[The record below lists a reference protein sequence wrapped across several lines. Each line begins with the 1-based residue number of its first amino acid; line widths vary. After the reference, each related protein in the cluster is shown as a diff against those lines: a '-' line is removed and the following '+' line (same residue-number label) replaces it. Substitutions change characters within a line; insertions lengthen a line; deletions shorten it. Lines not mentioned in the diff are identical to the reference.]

1 MTSDERP
8 LTDGS
13 LQPSAETDLLKEVPL
28 FHLLDDNERAELASQ
43 LDVVTF
49 AAGKS
54 IFNYGDP
61 GDAIYVISS
70 GEAEVFYKN
79 DTGERIVMEVARRGD
94 FFGELSMLDNGP
106 RSASVVA
113 TQDTVAL
120 RLERSHLEKFLELRP
135 QAAMDLLA
143 AMGRRQRA
151 NVEQLRH
158 TATRNV
164 NEESEDNRTFI
175 QKSADSI
182 AEFSG
187 SIPFLLIH
195 VVGFGLWIGVN
206 WIPIPGFKPFDPY
219 PFGFLTLAVSLEAIF
234 LSVFVLLSQNRQ
246 AAKDRIHADIEYDI
260 NLKAELEI
268 AHLHE
273 KVDRL
278 TGDVLTRLDR
288 LQKLI
293 AKNSCI
299 ELPESETRMLH
310 NLAREKQKALEQK

>member
-1 MTSDERP
+1 MSTSDLSSP
-8 LTDGS
+8 QGTP
-13 LQPSAETDLLKEVPL
+13 QPPVPSTETDLLKEVPL
-28 FHLLDDNERAELASQ
+28 FQLLDDQERAELGTE
-43 LDVVTF
+43 LEHVHF
-49 AAGKS
+49 AAGEP
-54 IFNYGDP
+54 IFHYGDP
-61 GDAIYVISS
+61 GDAIYVITS

-79 DTGERIVMEVARRGD
+79 DTGERIVLEVVTRGD
-94 FFGELSMLDNGP
+94 FFGELSMLDNGT

-113 TQDTVAL
+113 TKVTSAL
-120 RLERSHLEKFLELRP
+120 RLERSDLEKFLRIRP

-143 AMGRRQRA
+143 AMSRRVRA
-151 NVEQLRH
+151 NVERLRH

-164 NEESEDNRTFI
+164 NDEAEDKRTFV
-175 QKSADSI
+175 QKTADSI

-195 VVGFGLWIGVN
+195 VVAFGLWVGVN
-206 WIPIPGFKPFDPY
+206 WIPIPGLKPFDPY

-273 KVDRL
+273 KIDRL
-278 TGDVLTRLDR
+278 TGDVLTRLDWI
-288 LQKLI
+288 QKFMPRT
-293 AKNSCI
+293 A
-299 ELPESETRMLH
+299 ELEQAEMETRRFRK
-310 NLAREKQKALEQK
+310 LAKEK